1 MTGMKENTL
10 IFKRI
15 MLKAVHG
22 LFLKKEFLNM
32 FIFYAL
38 FKLSDSL
45 MNKHVKLIA
54 AKKLKD
60 K

>member
-1 MTGMKENTL
+1 
-10 IFKRI
+10 
-15 MLKAVHG
+15 
-22 LFLKKEFLNM
+22 M

-45 MNKHVKLIA
+45 MNKHVQLIA
-54 AKKLKD
+54 AKKLKS

>member
-1 MTGMKENTL
+1 
-10 IFKRI
+10 
-15 MLKAVHG
+15 
-22 LFLKKEFLNM
+22 M

-54 AKKLKD
+54 AKKLKN

>member
-1 MTGMKENTL
+1 
-10 IFKRI
+10 